1 LHGAESEIALHSQ
14 SNQSLIEFRKDR
26 REAVFLIQDL
36 RANDALEGSALP
48 PELREAKRGART

>member
-1 LHGAESEIALHSQ
+1 MALHSQ